1 MGLREEQREYAN
13 YKKNASKNQYRC
25 VNCCR
30 TIYIPKNKDK
40 SLCPSCGHMV
50 ERSEKYNISHIMDIQ
65 RLQVTYLKFQRKL
78 NEQISQ

>member
-1 MGLREEQREYAN
+1 MSLRDEQREYTN

-25 VNCCR
+25 KNCCR

-40 SLCPSCGHMV
+40 SLCPSCGQMV
-50 ERSEKYNISHIMDIQ
+50 EKNEKNNISHIMDIQ

-78 NEQISQ
+78 NEQI